1 MIGLFVVSTSCK
13 KETEVTSPVERSS
26 SVSSSQM
33 SGEHFIG
40 EHFGGGII
48 FYLDKSGKH
57 GLIASTADPE
67 EPAVWSR
74 RDTLNR
80 AADTAL
86 FAGDANSRKIIRT
99 QGFPN
104 YDEDGYAAL
113 SCMGLIQNGYQ
124 DWYLASKNEL
134 EQLYKQRKVV
144 GNFNPFSY
152 WSSSEVDATTAWMIN
167 FGNGSRIIQVKIASN
182 ALRPIRKF

>member
-1 MIGLFVVSTSCK
+1 
-13 KETEVTSPVERSS
+13 
-26 SVSSSQM
+26 
-33 SGEHFIG
+33 
-40 EHFGGGII
+40 
-48 FYLDKSGKH
+48 
-57 GLIASTADPE
+57 
-67 EPAVWSR
+67 
-74 RDTLNR
+74 
-80 AADTAL
+80 
-86 FAGDANSRKIIRT
+86 
-99 QGFPN
+99 
-104 YDEDGYAAL
+104 
-113 SCMGLIQNGYQ
+113 MGLIQNGYQ